1 MRISSFLVLTVFAS
15 LLTVAVACGDDDDGG
30 NDGGEPS
37 ATQQEQSSPTEATAG
52 GEATAVD
59 VSLGDFFVVA
69 EPASVPAGTVTFVAT
84 NNTTECCIGHE
95 IVVMRTDLP
104 LEDLPVTGTG
114 AVDEMGEGIEVI
126 GATAKLSP
134 GSTKELTVDLE
145 AGRYGLVCNIY
156 VEELRESHYQKGM
169 WSEFIVE

>member
-1 MRISSFLVLTVFAS
+1 MRIASFLVLTVFAS

-30 NDGGEPS
+30 DDGGEPS
-37 ATQQEQSSPTEATAG
+37 ATQEEQSSPTEATAG

-59 VSLGDFFVVA
+59 VSLGDFFVIA
-69 EPASVPAGTVTFVAT
+69 EPASVPAGTVTFDVT

-104 LEDLPVTGTG
+104 LEDLPVASTG
-114 AVDEMGEGIEVI
+114 AVDETGEGIEVI
-126 GATAKLSP
+126 GATAKISP
-134 GSTKELTVDLE
+134 GNTKELTVDLE

-156 VEELRESHYQKGM
+156 VEEQLEAHYAKGM
-169 WSEFIVE
+169 FSEFIVE